1 MRTALLAICVAL
13 AACGSSQSAPSDDG
27 GTDATTGQDSQLEDS
42 IAGSDSSGPTCDGS
56 CPADARPHDSAADS
70 PSPPM
75 CGTGG
80 WLTYGHDGARTF
92 ASDACIN
99 GPLTRQWT
107 YAPAAPTGRTLNA
120 VQHALAT
127 SDGIYLDWAA
137 SDGAYI
143 GTTAADRLSLA
154 GARVWTFDSGSDANM
169 GNWASLSEPV
179 TVDGGLVQTLV
190 VQDDGFY
197 FLDLSTGKVRAT
209 TGVDW
214 WGQSIPDPSGG
225 VWFVD
230 TSKSDG
236 PGLFVGQIDRSAK
249 TLWQQNKQGTMCGD
263 SLTDQMGGIAL
274 DGGVLF
280 YAALYVAG
288 GTVQPTFKSGLYAFD
303 AATGA
308 PKWNVASTPASVI
321 SAGNGLVYGIEGG
334 ALVARSQKDGSSKW
348 SKPLAGAG
356 AQAPVLANSL
366 VIVADA
372 AGVSAFDAT
381 TGSPAWS
388 TPVTGAAAAAYQG
401 TITNGCSGSQNEG
414 AAVATSL
421 AAAVPSGTL
430 VVTASDGI
438 HVLSLATG
446 QDKWHGAVPG
456 ATNAVHDPVLVG
468 DMVYVVD
475 SPPAVYSGFGPGQLI
490 ALKGS

>member
-1 MRTALLAICVAL
+1 MRTALLAICA
-13 AACGSSQSAPSDDG
+13 AATACGADHSVAADDG
-27 GTDATTGQDSQLEDS
+27 GADATGGQDAQLQHS
-42 IAGSDSSGPTCDGS
+42 AGSDSTSG
-56 CPADARPHDSAADS
+56 DAEPHDSAPDS
-70 PSPPM
+70 KPAPA

-99 GPLTRQWT
+99 GPLSRSWA
-107 YAPAAPTGRTLNA
+107 YSPAPPSGHTLNA

-127 SDGIYLDWAA
+127 SDAIYLHWAA

-169 GNWASLSEPV
+169 GNWASVSSPV
-179 TVDGGLVQTLV
+179 SVDGSVVQSLVI
-190 VQDDGFY
+190 QDDGVY
-197 FLDLSTGKVRAT
+197 FRDLATGKARVG

-214 WGQSIPDPSGG
+214 WGQSIPDATGG
-225 VWFVD
+225 IWFVD

-236 PGLFVGQIDRSAK
+236 PGLFVGQLDPTAK
-249 TLWQQNKQGTMCGD
+249 IVWQQNKQGTMCGD

-280 YAALYVAG
+280 YAPLYATG
-288 GTVQPTFKSGLYAFD
+288 GAVQPTFKSGLYAFD
-303 AATGA
+303 AVTGA
-308 PKWNVASTPASVI
+308 PRWNIASTPSSVI
-321 SAGNGLVYGIEGG
+321 SAGNGLVYGIEAG
-334 ALVARSQKDGSSKW
+334 ALVARSQTDGSPKW
-348 SKPLAGAG
+348 SKPLVGAG
-356 AQAPVLANSL
+356 AQAPVLASGL
-366 VIVADA
+366 VIVAGA
-372 AGVSAFDAT
+372 SAVSAFDAT

-401 TITNGCSGSQNEG
+401 TLTNGCSGSQNEG

-438 HVLSLATG
+438 HVLSLSTG

-456 ATNAVHDPVLVG
+456 ALNAVHDPVLVG

-475 SPPAVYSGFGPGQLI
+475 SPPAPYSGFGPGQLI

>member
-1 MRTALLAICVAL
+1 MRKALVAICAL
-13 AACGSSQSAPSDDG
+13 ATACGSNSSSSTPPDDG
-27 GTDATTGQDSQLEDS
+27 GADANAGQDSEPQQDS
-42 IAGSDSSGPTCDGS
+42 AGGSDSTSG
-56 CPADARPHDSAADS
+56 DAQPHDLAADS
-70 PSPPM
+70 KPPPA

-99 GPLTRQWT
+99 GPLTKSWA
-107 YAPAAPTGRTLNA
+107 YAPAPPTGHTLNA

-127 SDGIYLDWAA
+127 SDAIYLQWAA
-137 SDGAYI
+137 SDGMYV

-154 GARVWTFDSGSDANM
+154 GARLWTFDSGSDANM
-169 GNWASLSEPV
+169 GNWASVGSPV
-179 TVDGGLVQTLV
+179 TTDAGVVQTLV
-190 VQDDGFY
+190 VQDDGVY
-197 FLDLSTGKVRAT
+197 FLDLTTGKSRAG

-214 WGQSIPDPSGG
+214 WGQSIPDAKGG

-236 PGLFVGQIDRSAK
+236 PGLFVGQLDSAAK
-249 TLWQQNKQGTMCGD
+249 IVWQQNKQGTMCGD
-263 SLTDQMGGIAL
+263 SLADQMGGIAL

-280 YAALYVAG
+280 YAPLYVAG

-303 AATGA
+303 AVTGT
-308 PKWNVASTPASVI
+308 PKWNVASTPSSVI
-321 SAGNGLVYGIEGG
+321 SAGNGLIYGFEAG
-334 ALVARSQKDGSSKW
+334 ALVARSQSDGSSKW
-348 SKPLAGAG
+348 SKPLSGAG
-356 AQAPVLANSL
+356 AQAPVLAAGL
-366 VIVADA
+366 VIA
-372 AGVSAFDAT
+372 AGATGVSAFDAT

-388 TPVTGAAAAAYQG
+388 TPITGAAAASWVG
-401 TITNGCSGSQNEG
+401 TLTNGCAGSQNLGG
-414 AAVATSL
+414 AVGTTL

-430 VVTASDGI
+430 VVTASDGV

-456 ATNAVHDPVLVG
+456 AVNAVHDPVLVG

-475 SPPAVYSGFGPGQLI
+475 SPPTPYLGFGPGQLI